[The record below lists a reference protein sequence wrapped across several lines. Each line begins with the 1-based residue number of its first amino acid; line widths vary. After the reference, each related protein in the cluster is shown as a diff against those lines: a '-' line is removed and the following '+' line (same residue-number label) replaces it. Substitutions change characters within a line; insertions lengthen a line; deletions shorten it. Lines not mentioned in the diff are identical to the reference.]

1 MLAPAGERH
10 VLGIHFGP
18 PVHADCSVGGSRM
31 RGIQKAGDIGFIP
44 AGAGGSWKD
53 DADCRILRLALCP
66 ALVGRVAE
74 ELGREAAVIELRPRL
89 GLRDACIA
97 AIGSAIKA
105 DLEADAPAD
114 PLYSDM
120 LANALAV
127 RLIEISRPHA
137 LHAEAPRMSGLSA
150 RRLKVLTDFI
160 EANLDQQ
167 LRLADLAAVAGV
179 GATRLKTLFRDSMG
193 MPVHQYVI
201 RRRVEYARSLID
213 FCNRTPEPG
222 S

>member
-1 MLAPAGERH
+1 MAST
-10 VLGIHFGP
+10 
-18 PVHADCSVGGSRM
+18 SVRPST
-31 RGIQKAGDIGFIP
+31 
-44 AGAGGSWKD
+44 
-53 DADCRILRLALCP
+53 LT
-66 ALVGRVAE
+66 
-74 ELGREAAVIELRPRL
+74 AAS
-89 GLRDACIA
+89 A

-120 LANALAV
+120 LANVLAV